1 MATPPRGWPHGRG
14 PRIIGGEGTTRAP
27 DGRKGGAMAHTY
39 GISEVVGTSTT
50 SIDEA
55 ITSAVARAST
65 TVRGL
70 DWFEV
75 TEIRGHLEDG
85 VIAHYQ
91 VGLKLGF
98 RLDE

>member
-1 MATPPRGWPHGRG
+1 
-14 PRIIGGEGTTRAP
+14 
-27 DGRKGGAMAHTY
+27 MAHPY
-39 GISEVVGTSTT
+39 GITEVVGSSAT

-55 ITSAVARAST
+55 ITTAVARAST

-85 VIAHYQ
+85 AVAHYQ
-91 VGLKLGF
+91 VGLKIGF
-98 RLDE
+98 RLEE

>member
-1 MATPPRGWPHGRG
+1 
-14 PRIIGGEGTTRAP
+14 
-27 DGRKGGAMAHTY
+27 MAHTY
-39 GISEVVGTSTT
+39 GITEVVGSSTT

-55 ITSAVARAST
+55 IRTAVSRAST

-85 VIAHYQ
+85 AVAHYQ
-91 VGLKLGF
+91 VGLKIGF
-98 RLDE
+98 RLEE

>member
-1 MATPPRGWPHGRG
+1 
-14 PRIIGGEGTTRAP
+14 
-27 DGRKGGAMAHTY
+27 MAHTY
-39 GISEVVGTSTT
+39 GITEVVGSSTT

-55 ITSAVARAST
+55 IRTAVTRASS

-85 VIAHYQ
+85 AVAHYQ
-91 VGLKLGF
+91 VGLKIGF
-98 RLDE
+98 RLEE

>member
-1 MATPPRGWPHGRG
+1 
-14 PRIIGGEGTTRAP
+14 
-27 DGRKGGAMAHTY
+27 MAHTY
-39 GISEVVGTSTT
+39 GISEVVGSSTT

-55 ITSAVARAST
+55 ITTAVSRAST

-75 TEIRGHLEDG
+75 TEIRGHIADG
-85 VIAHYQ
+85 AVAHYQ

-98 RLDE
+98 RLEE

>member
-1 MATPPRGWPHGRG
+1 
-14 PRIIGGEGTTRAP
+14 
-27 DGRKGGAMAHTY
+27 MAHTY
-39 GISEVVGTSTT
+39 GITEVVGSSPT

-55 ITSAVARAST
+55 ITTAVARAST

-85 VIAHYQ
+85 AVAHYQ

-98 RLDE
+98 RLEE

>member
-1 MATPPRGWPHGRG
+1 MS
-14 PRIIGGEGTTRAP
+14 
-27 DGRKGGAMAHTY
+27 HTY

-50 SIDEA
+50 SIDDA

-65 TVRGL
+65 TVREL

-85 VIAHYQ
+85 TVAHYQ